1 MTAGNPAYTFRRMDQ
16 ERALRELPEIY
27 AAALRLRDA
36 GLDDDAIA
44 ARLGMPVE
52 GLPPLL
58 MIAAAKL
65 AAVMDDSRIGGDAA

>member
-1 MTAGNPAYTFRRMDQ
+1 MDQ
-16 ERALRELPEIY
+16 EQALGELPEIH

-52 GLPPLL
+52 GVPPLL
-58 MIAAAKL
+58 IVAAAKL
-65 AAVMDDSRIGGDAA
+65 STAMDESRIGGGST